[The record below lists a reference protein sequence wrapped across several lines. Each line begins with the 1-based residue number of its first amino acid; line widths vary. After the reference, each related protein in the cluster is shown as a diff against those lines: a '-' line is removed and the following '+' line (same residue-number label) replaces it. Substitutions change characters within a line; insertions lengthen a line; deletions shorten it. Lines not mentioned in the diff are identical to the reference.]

1 MQQASTIIERRKFP
15 RLSEEHTMA
24 LKFVP
29 SDTEDTRQ
37 EHMFFHLAKDVS
49 KGGLRFQGSGNIA
62 VNSRVRI
69 HIALKDPLR
78 TVTHTGTVRWVKRL
92 SPAEPFSIG
101 VEFVPQADT
110 DRQIWTQYLED
121 RTHV

>member
-1 MQQASTIIERRKFP
+1 MQQTATSIDRRKFP
-15 RLSEEHTMA
+15 RLVEEHTMA

-29 SDTEDTRQ
+29 NEAEETRQ

-49 KGGLRFQGSGNIA
+49 RGGLRFHGSGNIV

-92 SPAEPFSIG
+92 SPTEPFSIG
-101 VEFVPQADT
+101 VEFMNQTDG
-110 DRQIWTQYLED
+110 DRQLWGQYLQE
-121 RTHV
+121 RIHV